1 MHLFSEKRLF
11 GALFCLVRAV
21 GTAEKRDA
29 SVCEGPDRPF
39 PEQFAHCF
47 GQPFGRAGQFSGE
60 PVRVGRGPGEARQ
73 EFFAQG
79 AFGAGRIACRFGESG
94 SGSGSGLPGGGF
106 RGPFA
111 GQADVADPARR
122 GVFLAEIPLQ
132 HGAAALLLVGGVGDH
147 LFEAFAHQ
155 LLPPLVGLGG
165 YVEVG
170 ARKAFLVHKED
181 GRAVRG
187 DVADHAQ
194 LPEPFEQLLD
204 PLDGVAAPGGQF
216 ALVDGAELGEDAV
229 VEPQQGAF
237 LLHRVKG
244 YDKLVASYLGFVN
257 DTLDVKNGVDKV
269 AFALRSEGV
278 ALEGVVVE
286 GNLSGNFVKRDG
298 IVKGEMISFAG
309 LCKMAC
315 CNLAESFENSASV
328 TVGYSD
334 AISGARQIKML
345 GLAGTYTQI
354 LDENRPIMRGL
365 SAPYGLSYTPGMW
378 LNSIQVSKG
387 VASVTAGHEAITG
400 QINLEHR
407 KPTDDERLF
416 VNLYLDD
423 ELRPE
428 ANVSTAFPVTKDKKL
443 SSVILLHGSMDTDAR
458 KMDHNHDGFRDLP
471 KSDQINVANKWLYAA
486 DNGTQ
491 VRWGWKFVQENRLG
505 GMLDYKNTRTM
516 REAMEKDWD
525 WRAGDKKMP
534 LYGSHIRN
542 RNANGYF
549 KVGMPVGPAVYDPDE
564 QDEMRS
570 NLAFVADFDHFSE
583 DAYFGLN
590 DYTGNQNSLAL
601 NLMYN
606 HYFTYRSSLIVGV
619 QGHLDYYREKFLNP
633 TPWIA
638 ANSVRNYDF
647 DRNEREAGAY
657 AEYTYAIKD
666 KFSIVA
672 GLRGDYNHYYDRFFL
687 TPRGHLK
694 WNITPSTT
702 LRASGGLGY
711 RSTNVIT
718 DNIGV
723 LATGRAITF
732 LDNESGKFD
741 FRKFD
746 RMEKALTVGGS
757 LTQTFGLVNPG
768 DATLSFDY
776 FRTQFYN
783 SVVADQE
790 MYADRIVFYDTDGR
804 SYTDT
809 YQIDFSWSPVER
821 LDIFATF
828 RYTDSEMMIRR
839 ADGGTA
845 RVERPLVSQYKTLL
859 NIQYATKFRRWV
871 FDATAQLNGPARIPT
886 QTGDLDDSYYSP
898 RYPMFFAQVSR
909 KVGKFD
915 IYAGCENIA
924 DYRQKDPIL
933 NAQDPYDYKF
943 NSMNVWGPLMGRK
956 FYVGL
961 RFNLY

>member
-1 MHLFSEKRLF
+1 MKFFKITVFSF
-11 GALFCLVRAV
+11 FALAACGSLRAQDLRGV
-21 GTAEKRDA
+21 VRDA
-29 SVCEGPDRPF
+29 EN
-39 PEQFAHCF
+39 Q
-47 GQPFGRAGQFSGE
+47 
-60 PVRVGRGPGEARQ
+60 
-73 EFFAQG
+73 
-79 AFGAGRIACRFGESG
+79 
-94 SGSGSGLPGGGF
+94 
-106 RGPFA
+106 
-111 GQADVADPARR
+111 
-122 GVFLAEIPLQ
+122 
-132 HGAAALLLVGGVGDH
+132 
-147 LFEAFAHQ
+147 
-155 LLPPLVGLGG
+155 PLVGASVYWAGTTI
-165 YVEVG
+165 G
-170 ARKAFLVHKED
+170 AST
-181 GRAVRG
+181 
-187 DVADHAQ
+187 
-194 LPEPFEQLLD
+194 
-204 PLDGVAAPGGQF
+204 
-216 ALVDGAELGEDAV
+216 DA
-229 VEPQQGAF
+229 QGAF

-619 QGHLDYYREKFLNP
+619 QGHLDYYREKLLNP

-666 KFSIVA
+666 KFSVVA

-723 LATGRAITF
+723 LATGREIRLA
-732 LDNESGKFD
+732 D
-741 FRKFD
+741 FRNGWLEYVDLNGLD

-828 RYTDSEMMIRR
+828 RYTDSEMTIRR

-933 NAQDPYDYKF
+933 HAQDPYDYKF

>member
-1 MHLFSEKRLF
+1 MKRFVYFALSAF
-11 GALFCLVRAV
+11 FIAAGGTLRAQDIRGAV
-21 GTAEKRDA
+21 RDA
-29 SVCEGPDRPF
+29 DDRPL
-39 PEQFAHCF
+39 
-47 GQPFGRAGQFSGE
+47 AGAS
-60 PVRVGRGPGEARQ
+60 VYW
-73 EFFAQG
+73 
-79 AFGAGRIACRFGESG
+79 AGTT
-94 SGSGSGLPGGGF
+94 
-106 RGPFA
+106 
-111 GQADVADPARR
+111 
-122 GVFLAEIPLQ
+122 
-132 HGAAALLLVGGVGDH
+132 
-147 LFEAFAHQ
+147 
-155 LLPPLVGLGG
+155 
-165 YVEVG
+165 VG
-170 ARKAFLVHKED
+170 ASTD
-181 GRAVRG
+181 
-187 DVADHAQ
+187 
-194 LPEPFEQLLD
+194 
-204 PLDGVAAPGGQF
+204 
-216 ALVDGAELGEDAV
+216 AE
-229 VEPQQGAF
+229 GAF

-244 YDKLVASYLGFVN
+244 YDRLVASYLGYVN
-257 DTLDVKNGVDKV
+257 DTLRIDEAVQRAD
-269 AFALRSEGV
+269 FALRAEGV
-278 ALEGVVVE
+278 ELEGVVVE

-407 KPTDDERLF
+407 KPTDSERLF

-428 ANVSTAFPVTKDKKL
+428 ANVSTAFPVSRDKKL
-443 SSVILLHGSMDTDAR
+443 SSVVLLHGSGDTDVR

-471 KSDQINVANKWLYAA
+471 RSAQFNVANKWLYAA

-491 VRWGWKFVQENRLG
+491 VRWGWKFVQESRLG
-505 GMLDYKNTRTM
+505 GMLDYRNTDAM
-516 REAMEKDWD
+516 REAMFRDWD
-525 WRAGDKKMP
+525 WQTEDTRMP

-549 KVGMPVGPAVYDPDE
+549 KVGMPVGPSVYDEAE

-570 NLAFVADFDHFSE
+570 NLAFVADFDHFDE
-583 DAYFGLN
+583 EAYFGLN
-590 DYTGNQNSLAL
+590 DYNGNQNSLAL

-606 HYFTYRSSLIVGV
+606 HYFTYRSSLNVGV
-619 QGHLDYYREKFLNP
+619 QAHLDYYRETLGND
-633 TPWIA
+633 TPWLGSDRA
-638 ANSVRNYDF
+638 YDF
-647 DRNEREAGAY
+647 GRDEEEVGAY
-657 AEYTYAIKD
+657 AEYTYAVRD
-666 KFSIVA
+666 KFSVVA
-672 GLRGDYNHYYDRFFL
+672 GLRGDYNAFYDRFFL
-687 TPRGHLK
+687 TPRGHVK
-694 WNITPSTT
+694 WNVTPSTT
-702 LRASGGLGY
+702 LRASAGLGY

-718 DNIGV
+718 DNIGM
-723 LATGRAITF
+723 LATGRELVIPALGD
-732 LDNESGKFD
+732 LD
-741 FRKFD
+741 RL
-746 RMEKALTVGGS
+746 EKALTLGGS

-776 FRTQFYN
+776 FRTQFCN
-783 SVVADQE
+783 SVVVDQE
-790 MYADRIVFYDTDGR
+790 YDAQTIRVYDSDGR
-804 SYTDT
+804 SFTDT
-809 YQIDFSWSPVER
+809 YQIDFSWTPVER

-828 RYTDSEMMIRR
+828 RYTDSRMTIDRP
-839 ADGGTA
+839 DGTTA
-845 RVERPLVSQYKTLL
+845 RVERPLVSEYKTLL

-886 QTGDLDDSYYSP
+886 QTGDLADSRYSP
-898 RYPMFFAQVSR
+898 RYPMFYAQVSR

-915 IYAGCENIA
+915 IYVGCENIA
-924 DYRQKDPIL
+924 DYRQEDPIL
-933 NAQDPYDYKF
+933 NAANPYDYKF

-956 FYVGL
+956 FYAGL

>member
-1 MHLFSEKRLF
+1 MKINKILVLSVS
-11 GALFCLVRAV
+11 ALAV
-21 GTAEKRDA
+21 CGTLSAQDLRGVVRDA
-29 SVCEGPDRPF
+29 DN
-39 PEQFAHCF
+39 Q
-47 GQPFGRAGQFSGE
+47 
-60 PVRVGRGPGEARQ
+60 
-73 EFFAQG
+73 
-79 AFGAGRIACRFGESG
+79 
-94 SGSGSGLPGGGF
+94 
-106 RGPFA
+106 
-111 GQADVADPARR
+111 
-122 GVFLAEIPLQ
+122 
-132 HGAAALLLVGGVGDH
+132 
-147 LFEAFAHQ
+147 
-155 LLPPLVGLGG
+155 PLVGASVYWEGTTI
-165 YVEVG
+165 G
-170 ARKAFLVHKED
+170 ASTD
-181 GRAVRG
+181 
-187 DVADHAQ
+187 
-194 LPEPFEQLLD
+194 
-204 PLDGVAAPGGQF
+204 
-216 ALVDGAELGEDAV
+216 AE
-229 VEPQQGAF
+229 GAF

-244 YDKLVASYLGFVN
+244 YDNLVASYLGFVN
-257 DTLDVKNGVDKV
+257 DTLHVANG
-269 AFALRSEGV
+269 AERIEFALRADGV
-278 ALEGVVVE
+278 ELEDVVVE

-298 IVKGEMISFAG
+298 IVKNEMISFAG

-428 ANVSTAFPVTKDKKL
+428 ANVSTAFPVSKNKKL
-443 SSVILLHGSMDTDAR
+443 SSVILLHGSMDTDVR
-458 KMDHNHDGFRDLP
+458 KMDHNDDGFRDLP
-471 KSDQINVANKWLYAA
+471 LADQLNIANKWLYAA

-491 VRWGWKFVQENRLG
+491 IRWGWKFVQENRLG
-505 GMLDYKNTRTM
+505 GMLDYKNSMRDQM
-516 REAMEKDWD
+516 REKWD
-525 WRAGDKKMP
+525 QPGT
-534 LYGSHIRN
+534 LYGSKIRN
-542 RNANGYF
+542 RGANGYF
-549 KVGMPVGPAVYDPDE
+549 KIGTPVGPSVYDPDE
-564 QDEMRS
+564 KDEMRS
-570 NLAFVADFDHFSE
+570 NLAFVADFDHFNE
-583 DAYFGLN
+583 NAYFGLN
-590 DYTGNQNSLAL
+590 DYKGNENALAM

-606 HYFTYRSSLIVGV
+606 HYFTYRSSLIVGA
-619 QGHLDYYREKFLNP
+619 QAQLQYYRESLANN
-633 TPWIA
+633 TPWIEA
-638 ANSVRNYDF
+638 AKSRFYDF
-647 DRNEREAGAY
+647 DRSEQEVGAY
-657 AEYTYAIKD
+657 AEYTYAVKD

-672 GLRGDYNHYYDRFFL
+672 GVRGDYNAFYDKFFV
-687 TPRGHLK
+687 TPRGHIR

-702 LRASGGLGY
+702 LRGSAGLGY

-718 DNIGV
+718 DNIGI
-723 LATGRAITF
+723 LATGREIVIP
-732 LDNESGKFD
+732 DFD
-741 FRKFD
+741 GFNRL
-746 RMEKALTVGGS
+746 EKALTVGGS
-757 LTQTFGLVNPG
+757 LTQTFGLVSAD

-828 RYTDSEMMIRR
+828 RYTDSEMTIRR

-845 RVERPLVSQYKTLL
+845 RVERPLVSEYKTLL

-886 QTGDLDDSYYSP
+886 QTGNLDDSYYSP

-915 IYAGCENIA
+915 IYVGCENIA
-924 DYRQKDPIL
+924 DYRQHDPIL
-933 NAQDPYDYKF
+933 NADNPFSTGF

-956 FYVGL
+956 FYAGL

>member
-1 MHLFSEKRLF
+1 MKFFKITVFSF
-11 GALFCLVRAV
+11 FALAACGSLRAQDLRGV
-21 GTAEKRDA
+21 VRDA
-29 SVCEGPDRPF
+29 EN
-39 PEQFAHCF
+39 Q
-47 GQPFGRAGQFSGE
+47 
-60 PVRVGRGPGEARQ
+60 
-73 EFFAQG
+73 
-79 AFGAGRIACRFGESG
+79 
-94 SGSGSGLPGGGF
+94 
-106 RGPFA
+106 
-111 GQADVADPARR
+111 
-122 GVFLAEIPLQ
+122 
-132 HGAAALLLVGGVGDH
+132 
-147 LFEAFAHQ
+147 
-155 LLPPLVGLGG
+155 PLVGASVYWAGTTI
-165 YVEVG
+165 G
-170 ARKAFLVHKED
+170 AST
-181 GRAVRG
+181 
-187 DVADHAQ
+187 
-194 LPEPFEQLLD
+194 
-204 PLDGVAAPGGQF
+204 
-216 ALVDGAELGEDAV
+216 DA
-229 VEPQQGAF
+229 QGAF
-237 LLHRVKG
+237 LLHCVKG

-278 ALEGVVVE
+278 VLEGVVVE

-525 WRAGDKKMP
+525 DKKMP

-619 QGHLDYYREKFLNP
+619 QGHLDYYREKLLNP

-757 LTQTFGLVNPG
+757 LMQTFGLVNPG

-828 RYTDSEMMIRR
+828 RYTDSEMTIRR

>member
-1 MHLFSEKRLF
+1 MKRFVYFALSAF
-11 GALFCLVRAV
+11 FIAAGGTLRAQDIRGAV
-21 GTAEKRDA
+21 RDA
-29 SVCEGPDRPF
+29 DDRPL
-39 PEQFAHCF
+39 
-47 GQPFGRAGQFSGE
+47 AGAS
-60 PVRVGRGPGEARQ
+60 VYW
-73 EFFAQG
+73 
-79 AFGAGRIACRFGESG
+79 AGTT
-94 SGSGSGLPGGGF
+94 
-106 RGPFA
+106 
-111 GQADVADPARR
+111 
-122 GVFLAEIPLQ
+122 
-132 HGAAALLLVGGVGDH
+132 
-147 LFEAFAHQ
+147 
-155 LLPPLVGLGG
+155 
-165 YVEVG
+165 VG
-170 ARKAFLVHKED
+170 ASTD
-181 GRAVRG
+181 
-187 DVADHAQ
+187 
-194 LPEPFEQLLD
+194 
-204 PLDGVAAPGGQF
+204 
-216 ALVDGAELGEDAV
+216 AE
-229 VEPQQGAF
+229 GAF

-244 YDKLVASYLGFVN
+244 YDRLVASYLGYVN
-257 DTLDVKNGVDKV
+257 DTLRIDEAVQRAD
-269 AFALRSEGV
+269 FALRAEGV
-278 ALEGVVVE
+278 ELEGVVVE

-407 KPTDDERLF
+407 KPTDSERLF

-428 ANVSTAFPVTKDKKL
+428 ANVSTAFPVSRDKKL
-443 SSVILLHGSMDTDAR
+443 SSVILLHGSGDTDVR

-471 KSDQINVANKWLYAA
+471 RSAQFNVANKWLYAA

-491 VRWGWKFVQENRLG
+491 VRWGWKFVQESRLG
-505 GMLDYKNTRTM
+505 GMLDYRNTDAM
-516 REAMEKDWD
+516 REAMFRDWD
-525 WRAGDKKMP
+525 WQTEGTRMP

-549 KVGMPVGPAVYDPDE
+549 KVGMPVGPSVYDEAE

-570 NLAFVADFDHFSE
+570 NLAFVADFDHFDE
-583 DAYFGLN
+583 EAYFGLN
-590 DYTGNQNSLAL
+590 NYSGNQNSLAL

-606 HYFTYRSSLIVGV
+606 HYFTYRSSLNVGV
-619 QGHLDYYREKFLNP
+619 QAHLDYYRETLGND
-633 TPWIA
+633 TPWLGSDRA
-638 ANSVRNYDF
+638 YDF
-647 DRNEREAGAY
+647 GRDEEEVGAY
-657 AEYTYAIKD
+657 AEYTYAVRD
-666 KFSIVA
+666 KFSVVA
-672 GLRGDYNHYYDRFFL
+672 GLRGDYNAFYDRFFL
-687 TPRGHLK
+687 TPRGHVK
-694 WNITPSTT
+694 WNVTPSTT
-702 LRASGGLGY
+702 LRASAGLGY

-718 DNIGV
+718 DNIGM
-723 LATGRAITF
+723 LATGRELVIPALGD
-732 LDNESGKFD
+732 LD
-741 FRKFD
+741 RL
-746 RMEKALTVGGS
+746 EKALTLGGS

-776 FRTQFYN
+776 FRTQFCN
-783 SVVADQE
+783 SVVVDQE
-790 MYADRIVFYDTDGR
+790 YDAQTIRVYDSDGR
-804 SYTDT
+804 SFTDT
-809 YQIDFSWSPVER
+809 YQIDFSWTPVER

-828 RYTDSEMMIRR
+828 RYTDSRMTIDRP
-839 ADGGTA
+839 DGTTA
-845 RVERPLVSQYKTLL
+845 RVERPLVSEYKTLL

-886 QTGDLDDSYYSP
+886 QTGDLADSRYSP
-898 RYPMFFAQVSR
+898 RYPMFYAQVSR

-915 IYAGCENIA
+915 IYVGCENIA
-924 DYRQKDPIL
+924 DYRQEDPIL
-933 NAQDPYDYKF
+933 NAANPYDYKF

-956 FYVGL
+956 FYAGL

>member
-1 MHLFSEKRLF
+1 MKFFKITVFSF
-11 GALFCLVRAV
+11 FALAACGSLRAQDLRGV
-21 GTAEKRDA
+21 VRDA
-29 SVCEGPDRPF
+29 EN
-39 PEQFAHCF
+39 Q
-47 GQPFGRAGQFSGE
+47 
-60 PVRVGRGPGEARQ
+60 
-73 EFFAQG
+73 
-79 AFGAGRIACRFGESG
+79 
-94 SGSGSGLPGGGF
+94 
-106 RGPFA
+106 
-111 GQADVADPARR
+111 
-122 GVFLAEIPLQ
+122 
-132 HGAAALLLVGGVGDH
+132 
-147 LFEAFAHQ
+147 
-155 LLPPLVGLGG
+155 PLVGASVYWAGTTI
-165 YVEVG
+165 G
-170 ARKAFLVHKED
+170 AST
-181 GRAVRG
+181 
-187 DVADHAQ
+187 
-194 LPEPFEQLLD
+194 
-204 PLDGVAAPGGQF
+204 
-216 ALVDGAELGEDAV
+216 DA
-229 VEPQQGAF
+229 QGAF

-491 VRWGWKFVQENRLG
+491 IRWGWKFVQENRLG

-619 QGHLDYYREKFLNP
+619 QGHLDYYREKLLNP

-694 WNITPSTT
+694 WNVTPSTT

-711 RSTNVIT
+711 RCLLYTS
-718 DNIGV
+718 
-723 LATGRAITF
+723 
-732 LDNESGKFD
+732 
-741 FRKFD
+741 
-746 RMEKALTVGGS
+746 
-757 LTQTFGLVNPG
+757 
-768 DATLSFDY
+768 DA
-776 FRTQFYN
+776 
-783 SVVADQE
+783 AD
-790 MYADRIVFYDTDGR
+790 D
-804 SYTDT
+804 
-809 YQIDFSWSPVER
+809 
-821 LDIFATF
+821 
-828 RYTDSEMMIRR
+828 
-839 ADGGTA
+839 
-845 RVERPLVSQYKTLL
+845 
-859 NIQYATKFRRWV
+859 
-871 FDATAQLNGPARIPT
+871 
-886 QTGDLDDSYYSP
+886 
-898 RYPMFFAQVSR
+898 
-909 KVGKFD
+909 
-915 IYAGCENIA
+915 
-924 DYRQKDPIL
+924 
-933 NAQDPYDYKF
+933 
-943 NSMNVWGPLMGRK
+943 
-956 FYVGL
+956 
-961 RFNLY
+961 

>member
-1 MHLFSEKRLF
+1 MKFFKITVFSF
-11 GALFCLVRAV
+11 FALAACGSLRAQDLRGV
-21 GTAEKRDA
+21 VRDA
-29 SVCEGPDRPF
+29 EN
-39 PEQFAHCF
+39 Q
-47 GQPFGRAGQFSGE
+47 
-60 PVRVGRGPGEARQ
+60 
-73 EFFAQG
+73 
-79 AFGAGRIACRFGESG
+79 
-94 SGSGSGLPGGGF
+94 
-106 RGPFA
+106 
-111 GQADVADPARR
+111 
-122 GVFLAEIPLQ
+122 
-132 HGAAALLLVGGVGDH
+132 
-147 LFEAFAHQ
+147 
-155 LLPPLVGLGG
+155 PLVGASVYWAGTTI
-165 YVEVG
+165 G
-170 ARKAFLVHKED
+170 AST
-181 GRAVRG
+181 
-187 DVADHAQ
+187 
-194 LPEPFEQLLD
+194 
-204 PLDGVAAPGGQF
+204 
-216 ALVDGAELGEDAV
+216 DA
-229 VEPQQGAF
+229 QGAF

-570 NLAFVADFDHFSE
+570 NLAVVADFDHFSE

-619 QGHLDYYREKFLNP
+619 QGHLDYYREKLLNP

-666 KFSIVA
+666 KFSVVA

-828 RYTDSEMMIRR
+828 RYTDSEMTIRR

-933 NAQDPYDYKF
+933 NAQDDYKF

>member
-1 MHLFSEKRLF
+1 MKRFVYFALSAF
-11 GALFCLVRAV
+11 FIAAGGTLRAQDIRGAV
-21 GTAEKRDA
+21 RDA
-29 SVCEGPDRPF
+29 DDRPL
-39 PEQFAHCF
+39 
-47 GQPFGRAGQFSGE
+47 AGAS
-60 PVRVGRGPGEARQ
+60 VYW
-73 EFFAQG
+73 
-79 AFGAGRIACRFGESG
+79 AGTT
-94 SGSGSGLPGGGF
+94 
-106 RGPFA
+106 
-111 GQADVADPARR
+111 
-122 GVFLAEIPLQ
+122 
-132 HGAAALLLVGGVGDH
+132 
-147 LFEAFAHQ
+147 
-155 LLPPLVGLGG
+155 
-165 YVEVG
+165 VG
-170 ARKAFLVHKED
+170 ASTD
-181 GRAVRG
+181 
-187 DVADHAQ
+187 
-194 LPEPFEQLLD
+194 
-204 PLDGVAAPGGQF
+204 
-216 ALVDGAELGEDAV
+216 AE
-229 VEPQQGAF
+229 GAF

-244 YDKLVASYLGFVN
+244 YDRLVASYLGYVN
-257 DTLDVKNGVDKV
+257 DTLRIDEAVQRAD
-269 AFALRSEGV
+269 FALRAEGV
-278 ALEGVVVE
+278 ELEGVVVE

-407 KPTDDERLF
+407 KPTDSERLF

-428 ANVSTAFPVTKDKKL
+428 ANVSTAFPVSRDKKL
-443 SSVILLHGSMDTDAR
+443 SSVILLHGSGDTDVR

-471 KSDQINVANKWLYAA
+471 RSAQFNVANKWLYAA

-491 VRWGWKFVQENRLG
+491 VRWGWKFVQESRLG
-505 GMLDYKNTRTM
+505 GMLDYRNTDAM
-516 REAMEKDWD
+516 REAMFRDWD
-525 WRAGDKKMP
+525 WQTEGTRMP

-549 KVGMPVGPAVYDPDE
+549 KVGMPVGPSVYDEAE

-570 NLAFVADFDHFSE
+570 NLAFVADFDHFDE
-583 DAYFGLN
+583 EAYFGLN
-590 DYTGNQNSLAL
+590 DYSGNQNSLAL

-606 HYFTYRSSLIVGV
+606 HYFTYRSSLNVGV
-619 QGHLDYYREKFLNP
+619 QAHLDYYRETLGND
-633 TPWIA
+633 TPWLGSDRA
-638 ANSVRNYDF
+638 YDF
-647 DRNEREAGAY
+647 GREEEEVGAY
-657 AEYTYAIKD
+657 AEYTYAVRD
-666 KFSIVA
+666 KFSVVA
-672 GLRGDYNHYYDRFFL
+672 GLRGDYNAFYDRFFL
-687 TPRGHLK
+687 TPRGHVK
-694 WNITPSTT
+694 WNVTPSTT
-702 LRASGGLGY
+702 LRASAGLGY

-718 DNIGV
+718 DNIGM
-723 LATGRAITF
+723 LATGRELVIPALGD
-732 LDNESGKFD
+732 LD
-741 FRKFD
+741 RL
-746 RMEKALTVGGS
+746 EKALTLGGS

-776 FRTQFYN
+776 FRTQFCN
-783 SVVADQE
+783 SVVVDQE
-790 MYADRIVFYDTDGR
+790 YDAQTIRVYDSDGR
-804 SYTDT
+804 SFTDT
-809 YQIDFSWSPVER
+809 YQIDFSWTPVER

-828 RYTDSEMMIRR
+828 RYTDSRMTIDRP
-839 ADGGTA
+839 DGTTA
-845 RVERPLVSQYKTLL
+845 RVERPLVSEYKTLL

-886 QTGDLDDSYYSP
+886 QTGDLADSRYSP
-898 RYPMFFAQVSR
+898 RYPMFYAQVSR

-915 IYAGCENIA
+915 IYVGCENIA
-924 DYRQKDPIL
+924 DYRQEDPIL
-933 NAQDPYDYKF
+933 NAANPYDYKF

-956 FYVGL
+956 FYAGL

>member
-1 MHLFSEKRLF
+1 MKKLQTLM
-11 GALFCLVRAV
+11 ALCAVLCCLGSSRAQDLRGMV
-21 GTAEKRDA
+21 RDA
-29 SVCEGPDRPF
+29 DN
-39 PEQFAHCF
+39 Q
-47 GQPFGRAGQFSGE
+47 
-60 PVRVGRGPGEARQ
+60 
-73 EFFAQG
+73 
-79 AFGAGRIACRFGESG
+79 
-94 SGSGSGLPGGGF
+94 
-106 RGPFA
+106 
-111 GQADVADPARR
+111 
-122 GVFLAEIPLQ
+122 
-132 HGAAALLLVGGVGDH
+132 
-147 LFEAFAHQ
+147 
-155 LLPPLVGLGG
+155 PLVGASVYWAGTTI
-165 YVEVG
+165 G
-170 ARKAFLVHKED
+170 AST
-181 GRAVRG
+181 
-187 DVADHAQ
+187 
-194 LPEPFEQLLD
+194 
-204 PLDGVAAPGGQF
+204 
-216 ALVDGAELGEDAV
+216 DA
-229 VEPQQGAF
+229 QGAF

-244 YDKLVASYLGFVN
+244 YDRLVASYLGYVN
-257 DTLDVKNGVDKV
+257 DTIRVESAAERLDFV
-269 AFALRSEGV
+269 LRAEGV
-278 ALEGVVVE
+278 ALEDVVVE
-286 GNLSGNFVKRDG
+286 GAMSGNFVKRDG

-354 LDENRPIMRGL
+354 LDENRPIMHGL

-416 VNLYLDD
+416 LNLYLDD

-428 ANVSTAFPVTKDKKL
+428 INVSSAFPVTKDKKL
-443 SSVILLHGSMDTDAR
+443 TSVVLLHGSMDTDVR
-458 KMDHNHDGFRDLP
+458 KMDHNDDGFRDLP
-471 KSDQINVANKWLYAA
+471 LSDQINVANKWLYAA

-491 VRWGWKFVQENRLG
+491 IRWGWKFVQENRLG
-505 GMLDYKNTRTM
+505 GMLDYKNTAAM
-516 REAMEKDWD
+516 RDAMLADWD
-525 WRAGDKKMP
+525 WGEAEGKPMP

-549 KVGMPVGPAVYDPDE
+549 KVGMPVGQAVYDADE

-590 DYTGNQNSLAL
+590 DYDGNQNSLAL

-606 HYFTYRSSLIVGV
+606 HYFTYRSSLIVGG
-619 QGHLDYYREKFLNP
+619 QLHLDYYREGLLNR
-633 TPWIA
+633 TPWITDFQEGD
-638 ANSVRNYDF
+638 YDL
-647 DRNEREAGAY
+647 DRNEREVGAY

-666 KFSIVA
+666 KFSVVA
-672 GLRGDYNHYYDRFFL
+672 GIRGDYNHYYDRFFV

-702 LRASGGLGY
+702 FRASAGLGY
-711 RSTNVIT
+711 RSTNLIT

-723 LATGRAITF
+723 LATGRAIQPVVF
-732 LDNESGKFD
+732 RDGKPVVGSFHD
-741 FRKFD
+741 ID

-757 LTQTFGLVNPG
+757 LTQTFGLVKEE

-790 MYADRIVFYDTDGR
+790 MYADRIVFYNTDGR

-809 YQIDFSWSPVER
+809 YQVDFSWSPVER

-828 RYTDSEMMIRR
+828 RYTDSEMTIRR
-839 ADGGTA
+839 ADGSSA
-845 RVERPLVSQYKTLL
+845 RVERPLVSEYKTLL
-859 NIQYATKFRRWV
+859 NIQYATKFRRWT

-886 QTGDLDDSYYSP
+886 QNADLADSYHSP
-898 RYPMFFAQVSR
+898 RYPMFYAQVSR
-909 KVGKFD
+909 KLGKFD
-915 IYAGCENIA
+915 LYVGCENIA
-924 DYRQKDPIL
+924 DYIQKDPIRGAE
-933 NAQDPYDYKF
+933 NPYSAAF

-956 FYVGL
+956 FYIGMRL
-961 RFNLY
+961 NIY

>member
-1 MHLFSEKRLF
+1 MKITKVKIIVSVILLSAACGTLRAQEIRGVVLGSDNQPLL
-11 GALFCLVRAV
+11 GASVFWEGTTV
-21 GTAEKRDA
+21 GTGTN
-29 SVCEGPDRPF
+29 V
-39 PEQFAHCF
+39 
-47 GQPFGRAGQFSGE
+47 SGE
-60 PVRVGRGPGEARQ
+60 
-73 EFFAQG
+73 F
-79 AFGAGRIACRFGESG
+79 S
-94 SGSGSGLPGGGF
+94 
-106 RGPFA
+106 
-111 GQADVADPARR
+111 
-122 GVFLAEIPLQ
+122 
-132 HGAAALLLVGGVGDH
+132 
-147 LFEAFAHQ
+147 
-155 LLPPLVGLGG
+155 
-165 YVEVG
+165 
-170 ARKAFLVHKED
+170 
-181 GRAVRG
+181 
-187 DVADHAQ
+187 
-194 LPEPFEQLLD
+194 
-204 PLDGVAAPGGQF
+204 
-216 ALVDGAELGEDAV
+216 
-229 VEPQQGAF
+229 
-237 LLHRVKG
+237 LHRVKG
-244 YDKLVASYLGFVN
+244 YDRLIASYLGFVN
-257 DTLDVKNGVDKV
+257 DTLRVESGAERIN
-269 AFALRSEGV
+269 FM
-278 ALEGVVVE
+278 LEPDGLAVEDVVVE
-286 GNLSGNFVKRDG
+286 GTLSGNFVKRDG
-298 IVKGEMISFAG
+298 IAKNEMISFAG

-387 VASVTAGHEAITG
+387 IASVTAGHEAITG

-407 KPTDDERLF
+407 KPTDEERLF

-428 ANVSTAFPVTKDKKL
+428 ANISTAFPVTKNKKL
-443 SSVILLHGSMDTDAR
+443 SSVILLHGSMDTHVR
-458 KMDHNHDGFRDLP
+458 SMDHNDDGFLDLP
-471 KSDQINVANKWLYAA
+471 KSNQINIANKWLYTA
-486 DNGTQ
+486 DNGAQ
-491 VRWGWKFVQENRLG
+491 IRWGWKYVRENRLG
-505 GMLDYKNTRTM
+505 GMEDYKKSLYDRMIESVFT
-516 REAMEKDWD
+516 
-525 WRAGDKKMP
+525 DKP
-534 LYGSHIRN
+534 LYGSEIRN
-542 RNANGYF
+542 RGANAYF
-549 KVGMPVGPAVYDPDE
+549 KIGMPVGPSVYDRDE

-570 NLAFVADFDHFSE
+570 NFAFVVDYDHFNE
-583 DAYFGLN
+583 DSYFGLN
-590 DYTGNQNSLAL
+590 TYKGNENTLAA

-606 HYFTYRSSLIVGV
+606 HYFTYRSSLIVGA
-619 QGHLDYYREKFLNP
+619 QAHLQSYNEGLWNRMPDFADKKITDYY
-633 TPWIA
+633 T
-638 ANSVRNYDF
+638 DM
-647 DRNEREAGAY
+647 DRDENEVGAY
-657 AEYTYAIKD
+657 AEYTYSIRD
-666 KFSIVA
+666 KFSLVA
-672 GLRGDYNHYYDRFFL
+672 GVRGDYNTYYEKWYL
-687 TPRGHLK
+687 TPRGQVR

-702 LRASGGLGY
+702 FRASAGLGY

-718 DNIGV
+718 DNIGI
-723 LATGRAITF
+723 LATGRRIILPA
-732 LDNESGKFD
+732 D
-741 FRKFD
+741 FRRFD
-746 RMEKALTVGGS
+746 RMEKALTFGGS
-757 LTQTFGLVNPG
+757 LTQTFNLVRP
-768 DATLSFDY
+768 DAATLSIDY

-783 SVVADQE
+783 SVIADQE
-790 MYADRIVFYDTDGR
+790 RDAQNIYIYNTDGR

-809 YQIDFSWSPVER
+809 FQIDFSWTPAER

-828 RYTDSEMMIRR
+828 RYTDSEMTIRR

>member
-1 MHLFSEKRLF
+1 MKFFKITVFSF
-11 GALFCLVRAV
+11 FALAACGSLRAQDLRGV
-21 GTAEKRDA
+21 VRDA
-29 SVCEGPDRPF
+29 EN
-39 PEQFAHCF
+39 Q
-47 GQPFGRAGQFSGE
+47 
-60 PVRVGRGPGEARQ
+60 
-73 EFFAQG
+73 
-79 AFGAGRIACRFGESG
+79 
-94 SGSGSGLPGGGF
+94 
-106 RGPFA
+106 
-111 GQADVADPARR
+111 
-122 GVFLAEIPLQ
+122 
-132 HGAAALLLVGGVGDH
+132 
-147 LFEAFAHQ
+147 
-155 LLPPLVGLGG
+155 PLVGASVYWAGTTI
-165 YVEVG
+165 G
-170 ARKAFLVHKED
+170 AST
-181 GRAVRG
+181 
-187 DVADHAQ
+187 
-194 LPEPFEQLLD
+194 
-204 PLDGVAAPGGQF
+204 
-216 ALVDGAELGEDAV
+216 DA
-229 VEPQQGAF
+229 QGAF

-491 VRWGWKFVQENRLG
+491 IRWGWKFVQENRLG
-505 GMLDYKNTRTM
+505 GMLDYKNSMRDQM
-516 REAMEKDWD
+516 REKWD
-525 WRAGDKKMP
+525 QPGT
-534 LYGSHIRN
+534 LYGSKIRN
-542 RNANGYF
+542 RGANGYF
-549 KVGMPVGPAVYDPDE
+549 KIGTPVGPSVYDPDE
-564 QDEMRS
+564 KDEMRS
-570 NLAFVADFDHFSE
+570 NLAFVADFDHFNE
-583 DAYFGLN
+583 NAYFGLN
-590 DYTGNQNSLAL
+590 DYKGNENALAM

-606 HYFTYRSSLIVGV
+606 HYFTYRSSLIVGA
-619 QGHLDYYREKFLNP
+619 QAQLQYYRESLANN
-633 TPWIA
+633 TPWIEA
-638 ANSVRNYDF
+638 AKSRFYDF
-647 DRNEREAGAY
+647 DRSEQEVGAY
-657 AEYTYAIKD
+657 AEYTYAVKD

-672 GLRGDYNHYYDRFFL
+672 GVRGDYNAFYDKFFV
-687 TPRGHLK
+687 TPRGHIR

-702 LRASGGLGY
+702 LRGSAGLGY

-718 DNIGV
+718 DNIGI
-723 LATGRAITF
+723 LATGREIVIP
-732 LDNESGKFD
+732 DFD
-741 FRKFD
+741 GFNRL
-746 RMEKALTVGGS
+746 EKALTVGGS
-757 LTQTFGLVNPG
+757 LTQTFGLVSAD

-783 SVVADQE
+783 SVIADQE
-790 MYADRIVFYDTDGR
+790 YNADQILLYNSDKR

-809 YQIDFSWSPVER
+809 YQIDFSWTPVER

-828 RYTDSEMMIRR
+828 RYTNSEMTIDRP
-839 ADGGTA
+839 DGTTA
-845 RVERPLVSQYKTLL
+845 RVERPLVSKYKTLL

-886 QTGDLDDSYYSP
+886 QIGDLADDKYSP

-909 KVGKFD
+909 KIGKFD
-915 IYAGCENIA
+915 IYVGCENIA
-924 DYRQKDPIL
+924 DYRQHDPIL
-933 NAQDPYDYKF
+933 NADNPFSTGF

-956 FYVGL
+956 FYAGL

>member
-1 MHLFSEKRLF
+1 MKRFVYFALSAF
-11 GALFCLVRAV
+11 FIAAGGTLRAQDIRGAV
-21 GTAEKRDA
+21 RDA
-29 SVCEGPDRPF
+29 DDRPL
-39 PEQFAHCF
+39 
-47 GQPFGRAGQFSGE
+47 AGAS
-60 PVRVGRGPGEARQ
+60 VYW
-73 EFFAQG
+73 
-79 AFGAGRIACRFGESG
+79 AGTT
-94 SGSGSGLPGGGF
+94 
-106 RGPFA
+106 
-111 GQADVADPARR
+111 
-122 GVFLAEIPLQ
+122 
-132 HGAAALLLVGGVGDH
+132 
-147 LFEAFAHQ
+147 
-155 LLPPLVGLGG
+155 
-165 YVEVG
+165 VG
-170 ARKAFLVHKED
+170 ASTD
-181 GRAVRG
+181 
-187 DVADHAQ
+187 
-194 LPEPFEQLLD
+194 
-204 PLDGVAAPGGQF
+204 
-216 ALVDGAELGEDAV
+216 AE
-229 VEPQQGAF
+229 GAF

-244 YDKLVASYLGFVN
+244 YDRLVASYLGYVN
-257 DTLDVKNGVDKV
+257 DTLRIDEAVQQAD
-269 AFALRSEGV
+269 FALRAEGV
-278 ALEGVVVE
+278 ELEGVVVE

-407 KPTDDERLF
+407 KPTDSERLF

-428 ANVSTAFPVTKDKKL
+428 ANVSTAFPVSRDKKL
-443 SSVILLHGSMDTDAR
+443 SSVVLLHGSGDTDVR

-471 KSDQINVANKWLYAA
+471 RSAQLNVANKWLYAA

-491 VRWGWKFVQENRLG
+491 VRWGWKFVQESRLG
-505 GMLDYKNTRTM
+505 GMLDYRNTDAM
-516 REAMEKDWD
+516 REAMFRDWD
-525 WRAGDKKMP
+525 WQAEGTRMP

-549 KVGMPVGPAVYDPDE
+549 KVGMPVGPSVYDEAE

-570 NLAFVADFDHFSE
+570 NLAFVADFDHFDE
-583 DAYFGLN
+583 EAYFGLN
-590 DYTGNQNSLAL
+590 DYSGNQNSLAL

-606 HYFTYRSSLIVGV
+606 HYFTYRSSLNVGV
-619 QGHLDYYREKFLNP
+619 QAHLDYYRETLGND
-633 TPWIA
+633 TPWLGSNRA
-638 ANSVRNYDF
+638 YDF
-647 DRNEREAGAY
+647 GRDEEEVGAY
-657 AEYTYAIKD
+657 AEYTYAVRD
-666 KFSIVA
+666 KFSLVA
-672 GLRGDYNHYYDRFFL
+672 GHRGDYNAFYDRFFL
-687 TPRGHLK
+687 TPRGHVK
-694 WNITPSTT
+694 WNVTPSTT
-702 LRASGGLGY
+702 LRASAGLGY

-718 DNIGV
+718 DNIGM
-723 LATGRAITF
+723 LATGRELVIPALGD
-732 LDNESGKFD
+732 LD
-741 FRKFD
+741 RL
-746 RMEKALTVGGS
+746 EKALTLGGS

-776 FRTQFYN
+776 FRTQFCN
-783 SVVADQE
+783 SVVVDQE
-790 MYADRIVFYDTDGR
+790 YDAQTIRVYDSDGR
-804 SYTDT
+804 SFTDT
-809 YQIDFSWSPVER
+809 YQIDFSWTPVER

-828 RYTDSEMMIRR
+828 RYTDSRMTIDRP
-839 ADGGTA
+839 DGTTA
-845 RVERPLVSQYKTLL
+845 RVERPLVSEYKTLL

-886 QTGDLDDSYYSP
+886 QTGDLADSRYSP
-898 RYPMFFAQVSR
+898 RYPMFYAQVSR

-915 IYAGCENIA
+915 IYVGCENIA
-924 DYRQKDPIL
+924 DYRQHDPIL
-933 NAQDPYDYKF
+933 NADNPFSTGF

-956 FYVGL
+956 FYAGL

>member
-1 MHLFSEKRLF
+1 MKRFVYFALSAF
-11 GALFCLVRAV
+11 FIAAGGTLRAQDIRGAV
-21 GTAEKRDA
+21 RDA
-29 SVCEGPDRPF
+29 DDRPL
-39 PEQFAHCF
+39 
-47 GQPFGRAGQFSGE
+47 AGAS
-60 PVRVGRGPGEARQ
+60 VYW
-73 EFFAQG
+73 
-79 AFGAGRIACRFGESG
+79 AGTT
-94 SGSGSGLPGGGF
+94 
-106 RGPFA
+106 
-111 GQADVADPARR
+111 
-122 GVFLAEIPLQ
+122 
-132 HGAAALLLVGGVGDH
+132 
-147 LFEAFAHQ
+147 
-155 LLPPLVGLGG
+155 
-165 YVEVG
+165 VG
-170 ARKAFLVHKED
+170 ASTD
-181 GRAVRG
+181 
-187 DVADHAQ
+187 
-194 LPEPFEQLLD
+194 
-204 PLDGVAAPGGQF
+204 
-216 ALVDGAELGEDAV
+216 AE
-229 VEPQQGAF
+229 GAF

-244 YDKLVASYLGFVN
+244 YDRLVASYLGYVN
-257 DTLDVKNGVDKV
+257 DTLRIDEAVQRAD
-269 AFALRSEGV
+269 FALRAEGV
-278 ALEGVVVE
+278 ELEGVVVE

-407 KPTDDERLF
+407 KPTDSERLF

-428 ANVSTAFPVTKDKKL
+428 ANVSTAFPVSRDKKL
-443 SSVILLHGSMDTDAR
+443 SSVILLHGSGDTDVR

-471 KSDQINVANKWLYAA
+471 RSAQFNVANKWLYAA

-491 VRWGWKFVQENRLG
+491 VRWGWKFVQESRLG
-505 GMLDYKNTRTM
+505 GMLDYRNTDAM
-516 REAMEKDWD
+516 REAMFRDWD
-525 WRAGDKKMP
+525 WQAEGTLMP

-549 KVGMPVGPAVYDPDE
+549 KVGMPVGPSVYDEAE

-570 NLAFVADFDHFSE
+570 NLAFVADFDHFDE
-583 DAYFGLN
+583 EAYFGLN
-590 DYTGNQNSLAL
+590 DYSGNQNSLAL

-606 HYFTYRSSLIVGV
+606 HYFTYRSSLNVGV
-619 QGHLDYYREKFLNP
+619 QAHLDYYRETLGND
-633 TPWIA
+633 TPWLGSDRA
-638 ANSVRNYDF
+638 YDF
-647 DRNEREAGAY
+647 GRDEEEVGAY
-657 AEYTYAIKD
+657 AEYTYAVRD
-666 KFSIVA
+666 KFSVVA
-672 GLRGDYNHYYDRFFL
+672 GLRGDYNAFYDRFFL
-687 TPRGHLK
+687 TPRGHVK
-694 WNITPSTT
+694 WNVTPSTT
-702 LRASGGLGY
+702 LRASAGLGY

-718 DNIGV
+718 DNIGM
-723 LATGRAITF
+723 LATGRELVIPALGD
-732 LDNESGKFD
+732 LD
-741 FRKFD
+741 RL
-746 RMEKALTVGGS
+746 EKALTLGGS

-776 FRTQFYN
+776 FRTQFCN
-783 SVVADQE
+783 SVVVDQE
-790 MYADRIVFYDTDGR
+790 YDAQTIRVYDSDGR
-804 SYTDT
+804 SFTDT
-809 YQIDFSWSPVER
+809 YQIDFSWTPVER

-828 RYTDSEMMIRR
+828 RYTDSRMTIDRP
-839 ADGGTA
+839 DGTTA
-845 RVERPLVSQYKTLL
+845 RVERPLVSEYKTLL

-886 QTGDLDDSYYSP
+886 QTGDLADSRYSP
-898 RYPMFFAQVSR
+898 RYPMFYAQVSR

-915 IYAGCENIA
+915 IYVGCENIA
-924 DYRQKDPIL
+924 DYRQEDPIL
-933 NAQDPYDYKF
+933 NAANPYDYKF

-956 FYVGL
+956 FYAGL

>member
-1 MHLFSEKRLF
+1 MKRFVYFALSAF
-11 GALFCLVRAV
+11 FIAAGGTLRAQDIRGAV
-21 GTAEKRDA
+21 RDA
-29 SVCEGPDRPF
+29 DDRPL
-39 PEQFAHCF
+39 
-47 GQPFGRAGQFSGE
+47 AGAS
-60 PVRVGRGPGEARQ
+60 VYW
-73 EFFAQG
+73 
-79 AFGAGRIACRFGESG
+79 AGTT
-94 SGSGSGLPGGGF
+94 
-106 RGPFA
+106 
-111 GQADVADPARR
+111 
-122 GVFLAEIPLQ
+122 
-132 HGAAALLLVGGVGDH
+132 
-147 LFEAFAHQ
+147 
-155 LLPPLVGLGG
+155 
-165 YVEVG
+165 VG
-170 ARKAFLVHKED
+170 ASTD
-181 GRAVRG
+181 
-187 DVADHAQ
+187 
-194 LPEPFEQLLD
+194 
-204 PLDGVAAPGGQF
+204 
-216 ALVDGAELGEDAV
+216 AE
-229 VEPQQGAF
+229 GAF

-244 YDKLVASYLGFVN
+244 YDRLVASYLGYVN
-257 DTLDVKNGVDKV
+257 DTLRIDEAVQRAD
-269 AFALRSEGV
+269 FALRAEGV
-278 ALEGVVVE
+278 ELEGVVVE

-407 KPTDDERLF
+407 KPTDSERLF

-428 ANVSTAFPVTKDKKL
+428 ANVSTAFPVSRDKKL
-443 SSVILLHGSMDTDAR
+443 SSVILLHGSGDTDVR

-471 KSDQINVANKWLYAA
+471 RSAQFNVANKWLYAA

-491 VRWGWKFVQENRLG
+491 VRWGWKFVQESRLG
-505 GMLDYKNTRTM
+505 GMLDYRNTDAM
-516 REAMEKDWD
+516 REAMFRDWD
-525 WRAGDKKMP
+525 WQTEGTRMP

-549 KVGMPVGPAVYDPDE
+549 KVGMPVGPSVYDEAE

-570 NLAFVADFDHFSE
+570 NLAFVADFDHFDE
-583 DAYFGLN
+583 EAYFGLN
-590 DYTGNQNSLAL
+590 DYSGNQNSLAL

-606 HYFTYRSSLIVGV
+606 HYFTYRSSLNVGV
-619 QGHLDYYREKFLNP
+619 QAHLDYYRETLGND
-633 TPWIA
+633 TPWLGSDRA
-638 ANSVRNYDF
+638 YDF
-647 DRNEREAGAY
+647 GRDEEEVGAY
-657 AEYTYAIKD
+657 AEYTYAVRD
-666 KFSIVA
+666 KFSVVA
-672 GLRGDYNHYYDRFFL
+672 GLRGDYNAFYDRFFL
-687 TPRGHLK
+687 TPRGHVK
-694 WNITPSTT
+694 WNVTPSTT
-702 LRASGGLGY
+702 LRASAGLGY

-718 DNIGV
+718 DNIGM
-723 LATGRAITF
+723 LATGRELVIPALGD
-732 LDNESGKFD
+732 LD
-741 FRKFD
+741 RL
-746 RMEKALTVGGS
+746 EKALTLGGS

-776 FRTQFYN
+776 FRTQFCN
-783 SVVADQE
+783 SVVVDQE
-790 MYADRIVFYDTDGR
+790 YDARTIRVYDSDGR
-804 SYTDT
+804 SFTDT
-809 YQIDFSWSPVER
+809 YQIDFSWTPVER

-828 RYTDSEMMIRR
+828 RYTDSRMTIDRP
-839 ADGGTA
+839 DGTTA
-845 RVERPLVSQYKTLL
+845 RVERPLVSEYKTLL

-886 QTGDLDDSYYSP
+886 QTGDLADSRYSP
-898 RYPMFFAQVSR
+898 RYPMFYAQVSR

-915 IYAGCENIA
+915 IYVGCENIA
-924 DYRQKDPIL
+924 DYRQEDPIL
-933 NAQDPYDYKF
+933 NAANPYDYKF

-956 FYVGL
+956 FYAGL